1 MRTEVLCNIKKINSS
16 CKCLCNWPVKQ
27 KFGTGDWSQ
36 GSSGGGGV
44 GGGEG
49 EQGTERIDSKFPTH
63 PLSPFS
69 CLHVDYFIGQVQKF

>member
-1 MRTEVLCNIKKINSS
+1 MRREVLCNIKKINSS
-16 CKCLCNWPVKQ
+16 CKCLCIWPVKQ

-36 GSSGGGGV
+36 GSSGG